1 MAAVQWIKII
11 IAILELIEE
20 GADKQTAVSR
30 VAQRF
35 GVSESSIWNH
45 GGFQE
50 EKGMGKTNIF
60 ENMENDI
67 MNADINENEKSK
79 LLKNVMR

>member
-1 MAAVQWIKII
+1 MQFTEYRMEECEMAMVQWIKII
-11 IAILELIEE
+11 IAILELIAE

-45 GGFQE
+45 GGF
-50 EKGMGKTNIF
+50 
-60 ENMENDI
+60 
-67 MNADINENEKSK
+67 
-79 LLKNVMR
+79 

>member
-11 IAILELIEE
+11 IAILELIAE
-20 GADKQTAVSR
+20 GLNKESAVSI

-45 GGFQE
+45 GGF
-50 EKGMGKTNIF
+50 
-60 ENMENDI
+60 
-67 MNADINENEKSK
+67 
-79 LLKNVMR
+79 

>member
-11 IAILELIEE
+11 IAILELIAE

-30 VAQRF
+30 VARRF

-45 GGFQE
+45 GGF
-50 EKGMGKTNIF
+50 
-60 ENMENDI
+60 
-67 MNADINENEKSK
+67 
-79 LLKNVMR
+79 

>member
-35 GVSESSIWNH
+35 GVSESSIRNH
-45 GGFQE
+45 GGF
-50 EKGMGKTNIF
+50 
-60 ENMENDI
+60 
-67 MNADINENEKSK
+67 
-79 LLKNVMR
+79 